1 MYQHHH
7 HHHHHHHQQQ
17 QHQQHDSCNM
27 KQQVSMLFSMVLVPA
42 LPRIHSV
49 PVAIS
54 GASWEVD
61 VLHTPAGQYMQR
73 SGGFRV

>member
-1 MYQHHH
+1 
-7 HHHHHHHQQQ
+7 
-17 QHQQHDSCNM
+17 
-27 KQQVSMLFSMVLVPA
+27 MLFSMVLVPA